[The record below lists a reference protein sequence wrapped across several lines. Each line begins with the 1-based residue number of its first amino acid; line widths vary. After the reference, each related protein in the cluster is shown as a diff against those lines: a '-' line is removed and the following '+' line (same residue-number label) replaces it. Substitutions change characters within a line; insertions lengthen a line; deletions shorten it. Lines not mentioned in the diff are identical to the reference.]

1 MCWEAATRNLALG
14 LLFEASV
21 LLGACSHSV
30 RTPAKKEKR
39 AHARS
44 TQNMSCRS
52 PLCRV
57 FGINTTLCL
66 YKPEKRQSLSLSRP
80 LIKRR
85 DFSPLSLLATAQ
97 WRAGMGRPPVCSQ
110 EKQVLRLRKSHPTQI
125 GQGLKAALH
134 GQVAAKSAA
143 WIRDLWL
150 CPRVAAKP
158 PNPCSFFACPL

>member
-97 WRAGMGRPPVCSQ
+97 WRAGDGTPA
-110 EKQVLRLRKSHPTQI
+110 RLLTGKAGASASKKPSHPDWTRLESCTARS
-125 GQGLKAALH
+125 G
-134 GQVAAKSAA
+134 
-143 WIRDLWL
+143 
-150 CPRVAAKP
+150 
-158 PNPCSFFACPL
+158 CS